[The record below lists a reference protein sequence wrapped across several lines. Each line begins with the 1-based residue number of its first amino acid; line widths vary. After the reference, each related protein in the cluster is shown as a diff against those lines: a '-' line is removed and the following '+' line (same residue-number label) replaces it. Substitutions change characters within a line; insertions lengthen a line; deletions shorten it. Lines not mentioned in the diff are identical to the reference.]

1 MKELLISFLV
11 LFGSMF
17 MLIAAIGLM
26 RFRNVYS
33 RLHATTKS
41 TSFGVLMLIL
51 GVAFFF
57 FEVWV
62 LVKAALIIVFIY
74 LTAPLAAHSI
84 AKAYK
89 ARMEEE
95 KHED

>member
-1 MKELLISFLV
+1 MKELLISLLV

-62 LVKAALIIVFIY
+62 FLKGVLIIVFIY

-89 ARMEEE
+89 ARIEEE
-95 KHED
+95 EHEH